1 MRKYMTITIG
11 TLVASAIPLA
21 TVALSA
27 DAAIPVPPQFV
38 AEQPANEYLARVFL
52 GSAVQNSTGETL
64 GDVRDLVFD
73 HSGHISSVVLGVGGF
88 LGMGERNVAV
98 PFTALTFSKSPDGK
112 RLIVVALGK
121 EALTAA
127 PPFKAIEK
135 TTYDTVKDE
144 AVELGKQASDKATQ
158 LKDAT
163 VNKVDEM
170 RK

>member
-11 TLVASAIPLA
+11 ALVASAIPFTTAALA
-21 TVALSA
+21 A
-27 DAAIPVPPQFV
+27 DATIPAPLQFV

-52 GSAVQNSTGETL
+52 GSAVQNPGGEAL

-73 HSGHISSVVLGVGGF
+73 HSGHISTVVLGVGGF
-88 LGMGERNVAV
+88 LGMGQRNVAV
-98 PFTALTFSKSPDGK
+98 PFTALTFSKAADGT

-121 EALTAA
+121 EALKAA

-144 AVELGKQASDKATQ
+144 AVELGKQATDKAVQ

-163 VNKVDEM
+163 VKKVDEM

>member
-1 MRKYMTITIG
+1 MRKYMTMTIG
-11 TLVASAIPLA
+11 TLLA
-21 TVALSA
+21 TAMPFTTAALSA
-27 DAAIPVPPQFV
+27 EAANPTPLQFV

-52 GSAVQNSTGETL
+52 GSAVQNTGGETL

-73 HSGHISSVVLGVGGF
+73 HSGHISTVVLGVGGF

-98 PFTALTFSKSPDGK
+98 PFSALTFSKAPDGT

-121 EALTAA
+121 EALKVA

-144 AVELGKQASDKATQ
+144 AAELGKQASDKAVQ

-163 VNKVDEM
+163 VKKVDEM